1 MLVAFIGTVWAPLH
15 EIEVNVG
22 DTAPHFDVMADG
34 GEHISARQYDGKAL
48 LLNFWASS
56 CAPCIQ
62 ETPSLNA
69 LARLLG
75 PEGLVVL
82 GISQD
87 KGSAA
92 YSAFIRNEHIDFL
105 TFRQPD
111 ESIQHKYGTIQI
123 PESYL
128 VDRSGR
134 VRAKFISNQDW
145 TSPVIVEQIRTL
157 LETTDEIPGATGEK
171 PSP

>member
-1 MLVAFIGTVWAPLH
+1 MTDYLLRFGLLAVFVAFIVAIRDPRH

-22 DTAPHFDVMADG
+22 DPAPHFNVVADD
-34 GEHISARQYDGKAL
+34 GEQVSDQEFKGKAL
-48 LLNFWASS
+48 LLNFWASW
-56 CAPCIQ
+56 CQPCIE

-87 KGSAA
+87 RSSAA
-92 YSAFIRNEHIDFL
+92 YTDFIRNQHIGFL
-105 TFRQPD
+105 TSRQPD
-111 ESIQHKYGTIQI
+111 QTTQHRYGTIQI

-128 VDRSGR
+128 IDRGGKI
-134 VRAKFISNQDW
+134 RAKFISNQDW
-145 TSPVIVEQIRTL
+145 VSSAIVGQIQAW
-157 LETTDEIPGATGEK
+157 I
-171 PSP
+171 

>member
-1 MLVAFIGTVWAPLH
+1 MTDYLFRFGLVAVFVAFIAAIWDPLH

-22 DTAPHFDVMADG
+22 DTAPHFNVTANDG
-34 GEHISARQYDGKAL
+34 EQVSVQEFNGKAL
-48 LLNFWASS
+48 LLNFWASW
-56 CAPCIQ
+56 CEPCIE
-62 ETPSLNA
+62 ETPSLNT

-87 KGSAA
+87 RSSAA
-92 YSAFIRNEHIDFL
+92 YMDFIRNQHIGFL

-111 ESIQHKYGTIQI
+111 QSIQHRYGTIQI

-128 VDRSGR
+128 IDRSGKI
-134 VRAKFISNQDW
+134 RAKFISSQDW
-145 TSPVIVEQIRTL
+145 IAPAVVGQIRAL
-157 LETTDEIPGATGEK
+157 IG
-171 PSP
+171 

>member
-1 MLVAFIGTVWAPLH
+1 MTDYLLRFGLVVVLIAFIVAIRDPLH

-22 DTAPHFDVMADG
+22 DTAPHFSVTADD
-34 GEHISARQYDGKAL
+34 GEQVSQQEFSGKAL
-48 LLNFWASS
+48 LLNFWASW
-56 CAPCIQ
+56 CAPCIE

-87 KGSAA
+87 GSSAA
-92 YSAFIRNEHIDFL
+92 YMDFIRSQHISFL

-111 ESIQHKYGTIQI
+111 QSIQHKYGTIRI

-128 VDRSGR
+128 IDRTGTI
-134 VRAKFISNQDW
+134 RAKFISSQDW
-145 TSPVIVEQIRTL
+145 ISPAVIRQIRAL
-157 LETTDEIPGATGEK
+157 L
-171 PSP
+171 